1 MSKNEQT
8 ISWSEIK
15 KELELD
21 KQEDKKIYEEHIK
34 GCNCDDVE
42 LKSSPAFDNAEDDK
56 FFDLVNDINEEIA
69 EERKLKT
76 EQTKTMSINKLT
88 EMSVS
93 ETKEVNKVAKAIKQ
107 PTVLLEENEGEE

>member
-1 MSKNEQT
+1 MNKNEQT

-21 KQEDKKIYEEHIK
+21 KQEDKRIYEEHIK
-34 GCNCDDVE
+34 GCKCDDVE
-42 LKSSPAFDNAEDDK
+42 LTTSQAFDNIEDDK
-56 FFDLVNDINEEIA
+56 FFDLVKNINEEI
-69 EERKLKT
+69 EQERKTKT
-76 EQTKTMSINKLT
+76 EQTKSMSINELT

-93 ETKEVNKVAKAIKQ
+93 ETKEVNKVAKAINQ